1 MGHRPTRNVEGIN
14 WAPPLNTLAMNSTG
28 TAHMSTLANEPRT
41 YRARMARPGLQGFRV
56 VVKETDLWV
65 LAARDFSPEVRDLV
79 IQERQQLEAYIAG
92 HPDFLTSLVPWPA
105 DPFAPPV
112 VREMIEAARA
122 AGVGPMAAVAGAL
135 AARVGRQLASLSPE
149 VIVENGGDIFMA
161 ITQPATIALFAGKSP
176 LSHRVG
182 LKIDPSLSPLGVCTS
197 SATVG
202 HSLSFG
208 RADAACV
215 LAESAALADAAAT
228 ALGNRVQGP
237 DTIASAL
244 AWAAAL
250 PNLLGAVVIVGE
262 KLGAWG
268 QVELVPLT

>member
-1 MGHRPTRNVEGIN
+1 
-14 WAPPLNTLAMNSTG
+14 
-28 TAHMSTLANEPRT
+28 MSIKSNEPRT
-41 YRARMARPGLQGFRV
+41 YRARMARPGLMGFRV
-56 VVKETDLWV
+56 AVKETDLWV
-65 LAARDFSPEVRDLV
+65 LAARDFSPEVREIV
-79 IQERQQLEAYIAG
+79 IQERRQLEAYIAG
-92 HPDFLTSLVPWPA
+92 HPEFLTTLVPWPP

-112 VREMIEAARA
+112 VREMIEAAA
-122 AGVGPMAAVAGAL
+122 AAEVGPMAAVAGAL
-135 AARVGRQLASLSPE
+135 AARVGRQLAPLSPE
-149 VIVENGGDIFMA
+149 IIVENGGDIFLA
-161 ITQPATIALFAGKSP
+161 IQQPATVALFAGKSP

-182 LKIDPSLSPLGVCTS
+182 LNLDPGLSPLGVCTS

-202 HSLSFG
+202 HSLSLG

-215 LAESAALADAAAT
+215 LAKSCALADAAAT

-244 AWAAAL
+244 AWVAAL
-250 PNLLGAVVIVGE
+250 PDILGAVVIVGD